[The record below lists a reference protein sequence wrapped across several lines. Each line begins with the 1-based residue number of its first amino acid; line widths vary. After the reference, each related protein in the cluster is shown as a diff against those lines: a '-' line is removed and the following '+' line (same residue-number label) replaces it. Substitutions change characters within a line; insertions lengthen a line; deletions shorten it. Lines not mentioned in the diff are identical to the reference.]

1 MNGEMRQAME
11 IVAVRIL
18 EDAAFLFVDR
28 MPDGNKPDRDW
39 PPAGAELRW
48 AGPSRGLMRVWMDP
62 DFLKVLAANMLG
74 IEEDDEA
81 AAKAG
86 SDAMREVLNMVVGN
100 SLTEA
105 WGPGPV
111 FHLEIPESADPDLL
125 LPDMSEGFWIDADG
139 HPVLFWCGNLP

>member
-11 IVAVRIL
+11 IVGVRIL
-18 EDAAFLFVDR
+18 EDAAFLFVESV
-28 MPDGNKPDRDW
+28 PDEGLPGRDW
-39 PPAGAELRW
+39 MPVGAELRW
-48 AGPSRGLMRVWMDP
+48 SGPSRGVMRVWMEP
-62 DFLKVLAANMLG
+62 DFLSALSANMLG
-74 IEEDDEA
+74 IEEDAAA

-86 SDAMREVLNMVVGN
+86 PDAMREILNMVVGN

-125 LPDMSEGFWIDADG
+125 ASDMADGFWIGADG

>member
-11 IVAVRIL
+11 IVSVRIL
-18 EDAAFLFVDR
+18 EDAAFLFVDQMQEGNR
-28 MPDGNKPDRDW
+28 PDGNW
-39 PPAGAELRW
+39 SPAGAELHW
-48 AGPSRGLMRVWMDP
+48 GGPSRGTMRVWMEP
-62 DFLKVLAANMLG
+62 AFLAVLSANMLG
-74 IEEDDEA
+74 IEEDDPS

-86 SDAMREVLNMVVGN
+86 IDAMREVLNMVVGN

-111 FHLEIPESADPDLL
+111 FDLEIPEDANSEALASDMAD
-125 LPDMSEGFWIDADG
+125 GFWIDADN

>member
-11 IVAVRIL
+11 IVSVRIL
-18 EDAAFLFVDR
+18 EDAAFLFVEPLEEGNEPGPDW
-28 MPDGNKPDRDW
+28 MPI
-39 PPAGAELRW
+39 GAELGW
-48 AGPSRGLMRVWMDP
+48 SGPTRGAMRVWTDP
-62 DFLKVLAANMLG
+62 DFLPVLSANMLG
-74 IEEDDEA
+74 IEEDDPA

-86 SDAMREVLNMVVGN
+86 ADALREVLNMVVGN

-111 FHLEIPESADPDLL
+111 FHLEIPQDADPDLFSS
-125 LPDMSEGFWIDADG
+125 DMVNGFWIDADD